1 MTTKVDLVLAN
12 ATSGE
17 LDRVE
22 LTVNDPESC
31 EREVMAALSRQRWV
45 LSVGDRIEVQEQAS
59 LLHRG

>member
-45 LSVGDRIEVQEQAS
+45 LSVGDRIEVQEP
-59 LLHRG
+59 RTGG

>member
-45 LSVGDRIEVQEQAS
+45 LSIGDRIEVQAQAT